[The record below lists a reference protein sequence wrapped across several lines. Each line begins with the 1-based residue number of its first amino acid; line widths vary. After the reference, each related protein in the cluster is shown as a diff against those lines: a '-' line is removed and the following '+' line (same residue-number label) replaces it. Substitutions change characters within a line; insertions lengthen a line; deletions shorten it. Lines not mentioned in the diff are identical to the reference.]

1 MLWSGVRGALRSITG
16 VAAAVAIVAPIPLM
30 LSMTFAAAAVE
41 READDEERL
50 LEQIQ
55 ETLARNGPYSIEL
68 LEPLQSL
75 GVLYQEGYDYA
86 LALVTLERAVQI
98 VRINTGLHSLEQVP
112 LVRQLIGIETVR
124 GNDKGAWD
132 REQKLLTLLRRHLD
146 DLRTVPVLREIA
158 DQQME
163 VLAAVLAGKQPP
175 QIILGC
181 FYQEFPSQADSNCHA
196 GSRKT
201 VVQGMLAEAQRNY
214 SDAIGVM
221 LKHGLF
227 GSDELRDLE
236 LKVLRG
242 VDLLRA
248 RNHDSHSS
256 YPVPL
261 VPPVVSASRLEPWR
275 SRMAPVAAL
284 ADWNL
289 PYEND
294 ESLDRNGRPN
304 GALRHIEMMS
314 PYERGKQSLRRLYE
328 YGAASSSPPLRQA
341 DAMVQLADW
350 DLLHSHNSQ
359 AVDSYAEA
367 YAMLAKAG
375 TAAGSLAELFSPPT
389 PVVLPAF
396 QPNPLVPDATRPA
409 TGHID
414 VAFEIT
420 QYGRGRDVVV
430 RDAANVND
438 DATDR
443 LVSLI
448 KSNRF
453 RPRLTDG
460 RIATATP
467 VVLRYYVYD

>member
-1 MLWSGVRGALRSITG
+1 MPRSGVAGALRLVAG
-16 VAAAVAIVAPIPLM
+16 VAAPILLV
-30 LSMTFAAAAVE
+30 LSTSLSAAAVE
-41 READDEERL
+41 RDGDDEERWL
-50 LEQIQ
+50 DQIQ
-55 ETLARNGPYSIEL
+55 ETLSRDGPYSIEL
-68 LEPLQSL
+68 LEPLKSL
-75 GVLYQEGYDYA
+75 GVHYLEGHDYVLA
-86 LALVTLERAVQI
+86 LATLERAVQI

-132 REQKLLTLLRRHLD
+132 REQSLLTLLRRHLG

-158 DQQME
+158 DQQMD

-175 QIILGC
+175 QIVLGC
-181 FYQEFPSQADSNCHA
+181 FYQEFPNDADSNCHA
-196 GSRKT
+196 GSRRT

-214 SDAIGVM
+214 SDAIGV
-221 LKHGLF
+221 LLQHGLF
-227 GSDELRDLE
+227 DSGELRDLE

-256 YPVPL
+256 YPVPM
-261 VPPVVSASRLEPWR
+261 VPPVVNASRLEPWR
-275 SRMAPVAAL
+275 SRIAPVAAL

-294 ESLDRNGRPN
+294 QSLDRNGRPN
-304 GALRHIEMMS
+304 GTLRHIEMMS
-314 PYERGKQSLRRLYE
+314 PYERGKQSLKRLYE
-328 YGAASSSPPLRQA
+328 YGAASSSPPLLQA
-341 DAMVQLADW
+341 DAIVQLADW

-359 AVDSYAEA
+359 AVDSYAQA

-375 TAAGSLAELFSPPT
+375 STDASIAGLFSPPT
-389 PVVLPAF
+389 PVTLPAF
-396 QPNPLVPDATRPA
+396 QPNPLVPDVTRPT

-420 QYGRGRDVVV
+420 QYGRGREVVV
-430 RDAANVND
+430 RDTANVSD
-438 DATDR
+438 AATDR

-448 KSNRF
+448 KSTRF

-460 RIATATP
+460 RIAPATP